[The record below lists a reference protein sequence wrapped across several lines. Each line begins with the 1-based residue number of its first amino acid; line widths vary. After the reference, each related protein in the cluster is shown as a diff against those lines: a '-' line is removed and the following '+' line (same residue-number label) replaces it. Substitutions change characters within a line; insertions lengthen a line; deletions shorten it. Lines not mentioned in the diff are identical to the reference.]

1 MYVYI
6 YMYIY
11 IESSHSHLDKLLQL
25 CYCAITLE
33 VFSSSVTLFHTLLI
47 LF

>member
-6 YMYIY
+6 CMY
-11 IESSHSHLDKLLQL
+11 IESSHSHLDKLFQL